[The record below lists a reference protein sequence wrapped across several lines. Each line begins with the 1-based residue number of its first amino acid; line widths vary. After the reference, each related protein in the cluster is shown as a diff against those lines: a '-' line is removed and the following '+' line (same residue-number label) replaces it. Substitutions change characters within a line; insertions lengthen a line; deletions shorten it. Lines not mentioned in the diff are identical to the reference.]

1 MTETKMVNYTQEQ
14 TTQLVEEYKAGTTV
28 EQLANMLGRST
39 RSIVAKLA
47 REGVYK
53 AKQKATGER
62 AQTRSELVML
72 LEVKLGISCGTLS
85 SLEKCDKTQLAL
97 LISKI

>member
-1 MTETKMVNYTQEQ
+1 MTETKMTNYTQEQ

-53 AKQKATGER
+53 PKAKATGER

-85 SLEKCDKTQLAL
+85 SLEKCDKTQLVL